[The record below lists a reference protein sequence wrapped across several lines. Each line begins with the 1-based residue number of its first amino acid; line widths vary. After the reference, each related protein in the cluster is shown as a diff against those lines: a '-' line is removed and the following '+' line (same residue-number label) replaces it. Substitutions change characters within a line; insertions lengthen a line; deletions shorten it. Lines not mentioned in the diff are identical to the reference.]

1 MAYKCINTAFNGNLS
16 IYREPN
22 NYTTE
27 DTAEGIYN
35 STYTI
40 LFYDL
45 DDLNVEAFSLTGQ
58 NILGI
63 NHSSSVTPSPTITS
77 FTIISVTNSSST
89 SVIPTLTLSGTR

>member
-27 DTAEGIYN
+27 DTAKGIYN

-40 LFYDL
+40 SFYDL

-58 NILGI
+58 DILGI
-63 NHSSSVTPSPTITS
+63 SPSSSVTPSPTITS
-77 FTIISVTNSSST
+77 FTIINVTNSSST
-89 SVIPTLTLSGTR
+89 SVILTLTLSGR

>member
-27 DTAEGIYN
+27 DTAKGIYN
-35 STYTI
+35 STYI
-40 LFYDL
+40 ISFYDL

-63 NHSSSVTPSPTITS
+63 SPNSSVTPSPTTS
-77 FTIISVTNSSST
+77 TIINTTISST
-89 SVIPTLTLSGTR
+89 SVIRTIIILPGR

>member
-16 IYREPN
+16 MYREPN

-27 DTAEGIYN
+27 DTAKGIYS

-40 LFYDL
+40 SFYDL

-58 NILGI
+58 GILGI
-63 NHSSSVTPSPTITS
+63 SPSLSVTPSPTITS
-77 FTIISVTNSSST
+77 FTINVTNSSST
-89 SVIPTLTLSGTR
+89 SVIPTLTLSGG